1 MMDTGNVSNLS
12 LSYNKTTFIVI
23 TSFLD
28 KEKERSKR
36 RLNVIIHNVEES
48 SADNGKVR
56 KEQDINTVMSI
67 FNKYMDS
74 KPSIVNALRI
84 GKKGPW
90 VEC

>member
-1 MMDTGNVSNLS
+1 MDMGNMSNLS
-12 LSYNKTTFIVI
+12 LSFNKTTSEVI

-28 KEKERSKR
+28 EEKERSKR

-74 KPSIVNALRI
+74 KPNNLL
-84 GKKGPW
+84 
-90 VEC
+90 